1 MVIKNKDI
9 IKNNKKCIV
18 CDDDCGAGKL
28 TILGKCICNECVDKN
43 YNYGYGQPRIL

>member
-18 CDDDCGAGKL
+18 CGDNCSGGKVTIFGKL
-28 TILGKCICNECVDKN
+28 YLQRVF
-43 YNYGYGQPRIL
+43 